1 MNTYFLLY
9 KLLENK
15 YIDNPTL
22 TRKIFKLYIKNNSSD
37 MFIILLEI
45 FKNNGENISN
55 LITVNK
61 LVSSYVETSYE
72 ENRKFI
78 IEELKERN
86 FNLDN
91 LIFA

>member
-15 YIDNPTL
+15 YIDNPIL
-22 TRKIFKLYIKNNSSD
+22 TKKLFKIYLKNNSSD
-37 MFIILLEI
+37 MFVILLEI
-45 FKNNGENISN
+45 FKNSGENITN